1 MARTTKKTRN
11 YIDKKELLNEI
22 TISKQKN
29 ELTPR
34 AFELLHLLAK
44 RVSLGLRYKRNE
56 DREDCLQEAMHDII
70 KYWRNFDPNY
80 KNANAFAY
88 YTRLILSGLA
98 KGFKKIYPDKDI
110 MIVNFSE
117 DIFDV

>member
-1 MARTTKKTRN
+1 MSVDKKPKN

-22 TISKQKN
+22 ILSKEKN

-34 AFELLHLLAK
+34 AFELLYLLAR
-44 RVSLGLRYKRNE
+44 RVSMSLRYKKFE
-56 DREDCLQEAMHDII
+56 DKEDCLQEAMHDVV
-70 KYWRNFDPNY
+70 KYWRNFDPQY

-98 KGFKKIYPDKDI
+98 KGFKKLYPNKDT
-110 MIVNFSE
+110 MVVSFSE
-117 DIFDV
+117 EIFNI